1 MVFTSASQRLADL
14 SPLYEPAHALWAP
27 SRSPGW
33 EALGLNAAPSA
44 PQGLNIGP
52 THVLQRFHSDSAP
65 EAATAIQHNPHV
77 IRQFLLLDVPLEHTL
92 SDVHGALQV
101 TGLKFVAFPH
111 VNDDQRFTVAHHSTK
126 LMGFAFVDFA
136 SSGLNDGEEPW
147 TVLFGHEF
155 RRWVSLLRASHQPVS
170 MAGQIT
176 GLEAVMEAL
185 RNGLAIDRVL
195 VDRAH
200 DTTELRTLC
209 QAADI
214 PLEEGSTNDLWRMSA
229 DGAQVALALT
239 DRAQSETLEDVMATG
254 GCVWLFDG
262 VEYSTNLGFAIRTA
276 EVSGADAV
284 LLNVSKTHEERR
296 TIRRASMRADRFI
309 PVVYTTTEAI
319 LEAARANNFRIVA
332 AEDVGTKGPWDED
345 LTGDVI
351 LVVGAERD
359 GVSPEVLAAADAVV
373 KLPMDG
379 FVPSY
384 NLQVAVS
391 VLAVEAL
398 RQRQSLG
405 N

>member
-1 MVFTSASQRLADL
+1 
-14 SPLYEPAHALWAP
+14 
-27 SRSPGW
+27 
-33 EALGLNAAPSA
+33 
-44 PQGLNIGP
+44 
-52 THVLQRFHSDSAP
+52 
-65 EAATAIQHNPHV
+65 
-77 IRQFLLLDVPLEHTL
+77 
-92 SDVHGALQV
+92 
-101 TGLKFVAFPH
+101 
-111 VNDDQRFTVAHHSTK
+111 
-126 LMGFAFVDFA
+126 
-136 SSGLNDGEEPW
+136 
-147 TVLFGHEF
+147 
-155 RRWVSLLRASHQPVS
+155 

-176 GLEAVMEAL
+176 GLDAVMEAL
-185 RNGLAIDRVL
+185 RSGVAIDRVL
-195 VDRAH
+195 VDRDH
-200 DTTELRTLC
+200 DTSALRALC
-209 QAADI
+209 EAADI

-239 DRAQSETLEDVMATG
+239 GRAQHETLEDVMAGG

-284 LLNVSKTHEERR
+284 LLNVAKTHEERR

-309 PVVYTTTEAI
+309 PVIYTTTDAV
-319 LEAARANNFRIVA
+319 LEAASANGFRIIA
-332 AEDVGTKGPWDED
+332 AEDVGTNEPWDED
-345 LTGDVI
+345 LTGNVV

-359 GVSPEVLAAADAVV
+359 GVSPEVLAAAYGVV

-398 RQRQSLG
+398 RQRESRG

>member
-1 MVFTSASQRLADL
+1 
-14 SPLYEPAHALWAP
+14 
-27 SRSPGW
+27 
-33 EALGLNAAPSA
+33 
-44 PQGLNIGP
+44 
-52 THVLQRFHSDSAP
+52 
-65 EAATAIQHNPHV
+65 
-77 IRQFLLLDVPLEHTL
+77 
-92 SDVHGALQV
+92 
-101 TGLKFVAFPH
+101 
-111 VNDDQRFTVAHHSTK
+111 
-126 LMGFAFVDFA
+126 
-136 SSGLNDGEEPW
+136 
-147 TVLFGHEF
+147 
-155 RRWVSLLRASHQPVS
+155 

-176 GLEAVMEAL
+176 GLKAVMEAL
-185 RNGLAIDRVL
+185 ENGVAIDRVL
-195 VDRAH
+195 VDRDH
-200 DTTELRTLC
+200 DTSALRALC
-209 QAADI
+209 EAADI

-239 DRAQSETLEDVMATG
+239 GRAQHETLEAVMSGG

-309 PVVYTTTEAI
+309 PVVYTTTAAI
-319 LEAARANNFRIVA
+319 LEAAAANGFRIIA
-332 AEDVGTKGPWDED
+332 AEDVGTNGPWDED
-345 LTGDVI
+345 LTGNVV

-359 GVSPEVLAAADAVV
+359 GVSPEVLAAADGVV
-373 KLPMDG
+373 RLPMDG

-398 RQRQSLG
+398 RQRESRG